1 MQLHSYKYCKINH
14 CAWLPSL
21 GFRFTWYF
29 LWKYFDIIIARALVE
44 GTPHDLSCKVKAR
57 WIYTLVLV
65 RGVGIFL
72 LSVKVATIIS
82 LSFFLFYLSLFLSL
96 FSLSLFLS
104 LSLSLSLSLF
114 YLSIYLSIFLSIYSM
129 YLQKISLK
137 FIIMI
142 RDSEGSTY
150 TIHIK
155 F

>member
-1 MQLHSYKYCKINH
+1 M
-14 CAWLPSL
+14 L
-21 GFRFTWYF
+21 GYHHLVSGLLDIF

-96 FSLSLFLS
+96 SLFSLSLFLS
-104 LSLSLSLSLF
+104 LSQMAVSDLACKS
-114 YLSIYLSIFLSIYSM
+114 FLSHKLVVLVLCNFLWM
-129 YLQKISLK
+129 VKNNPPPFQRT
-137 FIIMI
+137 M
-142 RDSEGSTY
+142 
-150 TIHIK
+150 
-155 F
+155 